1 MGAATELAPAELA
14 PGACTS
20 GENCYVLDLYNTK
33 QLPVRNGKCCNADDF
48 PEGSQL
54 CLNGKTF
61 TVESSFNSVSSG
73 TSGAT
78 VNVGDNIPSKSFSVL
93 VTSGLPQCCAVFDVL
108 PQALASI

>member
-33 QLPVRNGKCCNADDF
+33 QLPVRNGECCNADDF

-78 VNVGDNIPSKSFSVL
+78 VNVGDNIPSKSFAKNGDA
-93 VTSGLPQCCAVFDVL
+93 VTPGPCSL
-108 PQALASI
+108 